1 MKDDSAHKIFKD
13 LLVVDSKFTSDRA
26 SKLIG
31 KGIADKDNISRGS
44 LTKSETKLLQSES
57 FDFDDNNTSADDN
70 LESGFRA
77 ISQES
82 FVPVNFND
90 DDSYDVDERKSIC
103 QPKSEESCEAE
114 SEAKN
119 SPNIVHTTQ
128 LLQSHYSHSSFFV
141 KRRRIFSNSELKMP
155 EWHQL

>member
-1 MKDDSAHKIFKD
+1 M
-13 LLVVDSKFTSDRA
+13 LVVDSNFTGDRA
-26 SKLIG
+26 SKLIE
-31 KGIADKDNISRGS
+31 KVIADKGNISLGS
-44 LTKSETKLLQSES
+44 LTNSETKLLQSES
-57 FDFDDNNTSADDN
+57 FDFNDNNTSTDEH
-70 LESGFRA
+70 LEHNFRT

-90 DDSYDVDERKSIC
+90 DDSYDVVERKSIC
-103 QPKSEESCEAE
+103 QPKREESCEAE

-119 SPNIVHTTQ
+119 PPDVVHTAQ

-155 EWHQL
+155 EWH

>member
-1 MKDDSAHKIFKD
+1 M
-13 LLVVDSKFTSDRA
+13 LVVDSKFTSDRA
-26 SKLIG
+26 SKLIE
-31 KGIADKDNISRGS
+31 KVIADKGNISLGS
-44 LTKSETKLLQSES
+44 LTNSETKLLQSES
-57 FDFDDNNTSADDN
+57 FDFNDTSTDEH
-70 LESGFRA
+70 LESNFRT

-90 DDSYDVDERKSIC
+90 DDSYDVVERKSIC
-103 QPKSEESCEAE
+103 QPKREESCEAE

-119 SPNIVHTTQ
+119 SPDVVHTAQ

-155 EWHQL
+155 EWH